1 MFLLRFVKRI
11 ASLGIVLIAIAA
23 VAATAAVVVI
33 PQVGTIVTAH
43 EGTAAELE
51 LTDLAERSSMF
62 ASDGTFLTV
71 LAEEE
76 NREPIDLDDTPQEVI
91 DAILTIEDA
100 DFYEHNGVNL
110 RGTFRALVENI
121 NAGGITQGGS
131 TITQQLVKISL
142 LTSDQN
148 FSRKSTEA
156 FYALRLE
163 RQMTKDEI
171 LERYLNTVY
180 FGSGAYGIQA
190 AAETYWGYEDA
201 SSLGWPEAALLAAVI
216 RNPTQFDPTRF
227 PEAARNRRA
236 VVLNRLVDTGHL
248 TEDEARIYKL
258 APLPAERQEPISTKP
273 RDYFVEQALQELLND
288 NPSILKG
295 DVADRFNLIFRGGL
309 KIYTTLDPAA
319 QEAAERARD
328 ELLPETEEGFTV
340 AIATVDTHSGAVRAV
355 VGGPEFER
363 DQFNLATQGLRQ
375 PGSSMKTFVLAALFE
390 NGYSPGDIVRADG
403 PCSFDDP
410 TSRDGKYTVGGRFIG
425 PQSIAA
431 VTRSSNNCAFVRLGQ
446 VVGNEKVAQVSRRL
460 GITTLPAF
468 AGDLLS
474 LPLGVTVVHPMEMA
488 GAYAAFGNDGE
499 HNVPWYIERVEDRDG
514 NVIYEKGEEWTRAVT
529 EPTARQI
536 SAVLES
542 NVQRGTGRN
551 ARLEN
556 GHAAAGKT
564 GTTNGFVDA
573 WFVGYSD
580 YYSTAVWLGHP
591 DNATTRIRIP
601 GWNSF
606 GGGLPATIWGA
617 YMNEIHADLEP
628 VPFDEP
634 DPIRGGRYLRVQGE
648 IDFCDDFDVEGETA
662 GTQLIDENGDG
673 RPDCIL
679 PITAPTIPEDG
690 ELPPGGPPAQNPDPN
705 PAPAPQPDPPL
716 PQPDPEPVPLPTP
729 EPEPEP
735 IPLPTIPEP
744 PPEPDDVLPQP

>member
-1 MFLLRFVKRI
+1 MYAWAVFLLRFTKRI

-23 VAATAAVVVI
+23 VSASATVI
-33 PQVGTIVTAH
+33 VLPQVGTIVTAH
-43 EGTAAELE
+43 EGTAADLQLSE
-51 LTDLAERSSMF
+51 LAERSSMF

-76 NREPIDLDDTPQEVI
+76 NREPIDLDDAPQEVI

-121 NAGGITQGGS
+121 NAGGIEQGGS
-131 TITQQLVKISL
+131 TITQQLIKISL
-142 LTSDQN
+142 LTSEQN

-190 AAETYWGYEDA
+190 AAETYWGYQDA
-201 SSLGWPEAALLAAVI
+201 SELGWAEAALLAGII

-227 PEAARNRRA
+227 PDAARNRRN
-236 VVLNRLVDTGHL
+236 VVLNRLVTTGHL
-248 TEDEARIYKL
+248 TEDEADLFGL

-273 RDYFVEQALQELLND
+273 RDYFIEQALQELLND
-288 NPSILKG
+288 NPSILGG
-295 DVADRFNLIFRGGL
+295 DYQDRFNMIYREGL
-309 KIYTTLDPAA
+309 KIYTTFEPDTQA
-319 QEAAERARD
+319 AAERARD

-363 DQFNLATQGLRQ
+363 EKFNLATQGLRQ

-390 NGYSPGDIVRADG
+390 NGFSPGDIVRADG
-403 PCSFDDP
+403 PCNFPDP
-410 TSRDGKYTVGGRFIG
+410 TSRTGKYTVGGSFRQ
-425 PQSIAA
+425 PTSIAS

-446 VVGNEKVAQVSRRL
+446 VVGNDKVVQVARRL
-460 GITTLPAF
+460 GITTLGEEAEF
-468 AGDLLS
+468 LLS

-488 GAYAAFGNDGE
+488 GAYAAFGNDGK
-499 HNVPWYIERVEDRDG
+499 HNTPWYIERVEDRDG
-514 NVIYEKGEEWTRAVT
+514 NIIYEKDEEWTRAVT

-536 SAVLES
+536 NAVLES
-542 NVQRGTGRN
+542 NVERGTGRR
-551 ARLEN
+551 AQLDG

-573 WFVGYSD
+573 WFVGYTD
-580 YYSTAVWLGHP
+580 HYSTAVWLGHP

-617 YMNEIHADLEP
+617 YMNEVHADLEP
-628 VPFDEP
+628 IPFAEA
-634 DPIRGGRYLRVQGE
+634 DPVRGGRYLKVQGE
-648 IDFCDDFDVEGETA
+648 IDFCDDFEVEGETE
-662 GTQLIDENGDG
+662 GTELIDENADG
-673 RPDCIL
+673 RPDCIRPITTTVPEEPTEDPDGPVL
-679 PITAPTIPEDG
+679 PI
-690 ELPPGGPPAQNPDPN
+690 
-705 PAPAPQPDPPL
+705 
-716 PQPDPEPVPLPTP
+716 PTP

-735 IPLPTIPEP
+735 QPTPQPPTPQPQPLPLPDPEP
-744 PPEPDDVLPQP
+744 EPEPEPDPDEVLPQP